1 MSFSE
6 VGNRRSTRLA
16 KMHVACAGVH
26 VQTVILRGTCMLLDV
41 AADEALWAPR
51 AHLRFQLNS
60 QPKIPRN
67 AQAFPHT
74 KRQAHVQQA
83 LLWRDAGL

>member
-1 MSFSE
+1 
-6 VGNRRSTRLA
+6 
-16 KMHVACAGVH
+16 
-26 VQTVILRGTCMLLDV
+26 MLLDV